1 MNEKKHDLTERDC
14 KMLEHV
20 ARYRIATD
28 AIFRT
33 VFFPNV
39 QDNGP
44 PRKVAVRLV
53 ENKYLREFRIKGT
66 SCYYVLAPRG
76 ARLLKLKPKEPRPFT
91 EQSLPGALAV
101 AYYCATRGIKRFTAR
116 EFGQKFP
123 ELCRPGLRCSSYF
136 LEETGGGLCLSSFL
150 LDRGATARRLQGKI
164 RNVIRQRY
172 ALKPFASLI
181 QAGRFQIV
189 VLTGYQAKQKE
200 LQTDLA
206 KRHRGPVKVRVEV
219 VPELGSFLSGG

>member
-1 MNEKKHDLTERDC
+1 MSDKKSDLTERDRE
-14 KMLEHV
+14 MLGHV

-33 VFFPNV
+33 IFFPGV
-39 QDNGP
+39 RDNGP

-53 ENKYLREFRIKGT
+53 ESKYLREFRFKGT

-76 ARLLKLKPKEPRPFT
+76 ARFLGLKPKEPRPFT

-101 AYYCATRGIKRFTAR
+101 AYYCATRAIKRFTAR
-116 EFGQKFP
+116 EFGERFP
-123 ELCRPGLRCSSYF
+123 ELCRPGLRCSNYF
-136 LEETGGGLCLSSFL
+136 IEETEKGLRLGFFL
-150 LDRGATARRLQGKI
+150 LDRGTTPRRMRGKI

-181 QAGRFQIV
+181 QAGRFQIIV
-189 VLTGYQAKQKE
+189 ITGYQTKQRE
-200 LQTDLA
+200 LEADLA
-206 KRHRGPVKVRVEV
+206 QRHRGPVKVRVEV

>member
-1 MNEKKHDLTERDC
+1 
-14 KMLEHV
+14 
-20 ARYRIATD
+20 
-28 AIFRT
+28 
-33 VFFPNV
+33 
-39 QDNGP
+39 
-44 PRKVAVRLV
+44 VAVRLV

-116 EFGQKFP
+116 EFGMKFP